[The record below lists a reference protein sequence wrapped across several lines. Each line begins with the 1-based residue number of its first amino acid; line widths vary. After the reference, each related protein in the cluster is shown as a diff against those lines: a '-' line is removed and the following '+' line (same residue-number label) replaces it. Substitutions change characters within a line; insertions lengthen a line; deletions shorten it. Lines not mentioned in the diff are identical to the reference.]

1 VEAGNARR
9 SLDIELVR
17 RMQADDLDAFEA
29 LFACHRTAIYR
40 TAYGLAGDPQ
50 AAAEILQ
57 DTFQRAWQRRH
68 TLRPDA
74 SPVPWLHRVALNLCY
89 SRLGR
94 RRLAAEPLGEG
105 HSEVRDAAVEP
116 PERAERQELRRL
128 VRERVA
134 ALPPKHQGVVVL
146 YYLHGLSLQETAD
159 VLEVRLG
166 TVKSRL
172 HYALR
177 SLRVELE
184 RDRRFGGAYGAP
196 PVRSAEAEVEP

>member
-50 AAAEILQ
+50 AAEEILQ

-68 TLRPDA
+68 TLRRMRRPCRGSIA
-74 SPVPWLHRVALNLCY
+74 SPKLCY

-105 HSEVRDAAVEP
+105 HSEVRDAP
-116 PERAERQELRRL
+116 SSRPSGRA
-128 VRERVA
+128 
-134 ALPPKHQGVVVL
+134 QGCA
-146 YYLHGLSLQETAD
+146 GWSGSAWRATAST
-159 VLEVRLG
+159 R
-166 TVKSRL
+166 
-172 HYALR
+172 A
-177 SLRVELE
+177 
-184 RDRRFGGAYGAP
+184 
-196 PVRSAEAEVEP
+196 